1 MFIFGNIVV
10 LYAIF
15 KRMSSMTEKK
25 KDVGERIKKARE
37 ARGLKQKELAD
48 ILDMNRSN
56 ISRMESGYVMPKIDT
71 LLKIKDTLHIS
82 IDWLLTG
89 QGVMESLGTFGEY
102 HEDIREMLENMQKHR
117 RVKHAVLEFYL
128 TYMAKEI
135 KIKNKNKAKKGNENT
150 EEDNNG

>member
-1 MFIFGNIVV
+1 
-10 LYAIF
+10 
-15 KRMSSMTEKK
+15 MTEKK
-25 KDVGERIKKARE
+25 KEVGERIKKARE
-37 ARGLKQKELAD
+37 ARGLKQKNLAG
-48 ILDMNRSN
+48 ILGMNRSN
-56 ISRMESGYVMPKIDT
+56 MSRMENGYVMPKVDT

-102 HEDIREMLENMQKHR
+102 NEDIREMLGNMQKHR

-128 TYMAKEI
+128 TYMAQKI
-135 KIKNKNKAKKGNENT
+135 KIKNSVKKDNDNN

>member
-1 MFIFGNIVV
+1 
-10 LYAIF
+10 
-15 KRMSSMTEKK
+15 MTEKK

-37 ARGLKQKELAD
+37 ARGLKQKNLAD
-48 ILDMNRSN
+48 ILGMNRSN

-128 TYMAKEI
+128 TYMAQKIEI
-135 KIKNKNKAKKGNENT
+135 KNIVKKGNDNN

>member
-1 MFIFGNIVV
+1 MI
-10 LYAIF
+10 
-15 KRMSSMTEKK
+15 KK
-25 KDVGERIKKARE
+25 KNEVGERIKKARE
-37 ARGLKQKELAD
+37 ARGLKQKDLAG
-48 ILDMNRSN
+48 ILGMNRSN

-102 HEDIREMLENMQKHR
+102 NEDIREMLDNMQKHR

-128 TYMAKEI
+128 TYIAQKINI
-135 KIKNKNKAKKGNENT
+135 KDKVKKGNDNN